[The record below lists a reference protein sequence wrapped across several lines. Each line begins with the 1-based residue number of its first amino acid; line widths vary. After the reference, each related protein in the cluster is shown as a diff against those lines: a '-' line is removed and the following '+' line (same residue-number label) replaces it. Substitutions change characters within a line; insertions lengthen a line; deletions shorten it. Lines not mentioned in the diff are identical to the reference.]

1 MKNFHR
7 ARRLALLGALAGAAG
22 FAIPSPATAQ
32 DAEWPDR
39 PVKWIVPYLA
49 GTAPDLSARI
59 VAQEMATLLKQPV
72 VIENKP
78 GAGSNLGVQQAARA
92 PADGYAW
99 LYSGTPMATNMRI
112 YRNPGFDALGD
123 FIHIGRITQSD
134 TVILVHPDA
143 GIATVKELVDRLRK
157 APGSLFY
164 ASGGVGSPSH
174 LGTELLLAATGT
186 KATQVPFKGASE
198 STNAVAGKQVDF
210 TLALVGAALPFIQG
224 NKLRPLAVLSPA
236 RNAVLPEVPTL
247 AEAGVPGVVNVS
259 FGGLSVPKGTPPPLV
274 EKIRVALAAA
284 MARPD
289 VRKKIEA
296 TGATVATSTPAE
308 YTAGLRAEIAAT
320 ERLMKITRIEPQ

>member
-1 MKNFHR
+1 MKNFNR
-7 ARRLALLGALAGAAG
+7 ERRIALLGTLAGAAG
-22 FAIPSPATAQ
+22 LAIPSPGFAQ
-32 DAEWPDR
+32 DAEWPSHAI
-39 PVKWIVPYLA
+39 KWIVPYLA

-59 VAQEMATLLKQPV
+59 VAQEMGTILKQPV

-92 PADGYAW
+92 PADGYTW

-112 YRNPGFDALGD
+112 YRNPGFDAIND

-134 TVILVHPDA
+134 TVVLVNPES
-143 GIATVKELVDRLRK
+143 GITSLKELVDRLHK
-157 APGSLFY
+157 TPGALFY

-224 NKLRPLAVLSPA
+224 NKLRPLAVLSPQ
-236 RNAVLPEVPTL
+236 RNAVLPEIPTL
-247 AEAGVPGVVNVS
+247 ADAGVPGVVNVS
-259 FGGLSVPKGTPPPLV
+259 FGGLSVPRGTPPQLT

-284 MARPD
+284 MAQPD

-296 TGATVATSTPAE
+296 TGATIVTSTPAE
-308 YTAGLRAEIAAT
+308 YTAGLRSEIAST